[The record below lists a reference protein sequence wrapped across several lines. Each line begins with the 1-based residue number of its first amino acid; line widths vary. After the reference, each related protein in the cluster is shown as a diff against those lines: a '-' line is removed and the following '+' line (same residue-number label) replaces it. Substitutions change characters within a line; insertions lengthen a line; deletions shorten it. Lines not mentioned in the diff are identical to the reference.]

1 MKIYK
6 VDTKNL
12 SGKLKELKTWAQV
25 KSPKRIQPVLSYA
38 LDWLAPELLGTGFR
52 LFELNDFELKAIV
65 PANKSNLD
73 SQGEIHQGLATNAAL
88 ELARVFLQ
96 RQMPESSFR
105 MTATDTH
112 LIKKQLWNEELTL
125 VIQSNQSDMD
135 DFFLQLQ
142 KGKKSVVEFEIKI
155 SCGKNRKKNDEAH
168 LKLTIESTPLI
179 A

>member
-88 ELARVFLQ
+88 ELARVF
-96 RQMPESSFR
+96 F
-105 MTATDTH
+105 TASDARKFFQNDGHRYALDQEATLERRTDF
-112 LIKKQLWNEELTL
+112 
-125 VIQSNQSDMD
+125 SYS
-135 DFFLQLQ
+135 
-142 KGKKSVVEFEIKI
+142 
-155 SCGKNRKKNDEAH
+155 
-168 LKLTIESTPLI
+168 IESVRYG
-179 A
+179 